1 MVGMI
6 AAKHELQNG
15 GGGGGGGE
23 LRSGRGE
30 AELGKNK
37 SS

>member
-1 MVGMI
+1 MVGMM

-15 GGGGGGGE
+15 WGGGGGE